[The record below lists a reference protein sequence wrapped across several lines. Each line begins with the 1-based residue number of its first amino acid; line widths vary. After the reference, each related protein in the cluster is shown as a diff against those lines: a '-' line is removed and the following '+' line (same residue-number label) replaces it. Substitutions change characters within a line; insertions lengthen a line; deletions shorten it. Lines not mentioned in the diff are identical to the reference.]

1 MKKVLVVCMIFYLI
15 LCIPTLIFG
24 SSDQEPKLIEAD
36 ESIGSY
42 ASLSGINSLGLY
54 SPMRVGDTA
63 SGGSDWVNINCQ
75 YNQPRSY
82 EIHRGVDL
90 GSIKN
95 GSVTN
100 RSIFSVYDNGTVKG
114 IGYNSSYGNYIIIEN
129 WYSEGGTTY
138 KFTPFYCHLKDQPSN
153 LPPQITYQTQIGVSG
168 ASGNASG
175 IHLHME
181 IRTPYNYTYIRRYPP
196 SLLYWRS
203 NGTWGNNTSF
213 INYSGTNGNTVTFRI
228 LDMNLGTSIDVPS
241 SNVKIYYRQKGTSNW
256 TSSSMSKSGSNFS
269 FTFTGYP
276 TGTLIEYFIEAKS
289 GSFEDGHAYYTAY
302 RPYRYSYDGS
312 GSQSDRPTDR
322 PFVLVMNS
330 QMLASSQETKDPN
343 YCYPTVEWD
352 PSTMKK
358 DTPTNANP
366 FVKEV
371 NFVKCVL
378 IEKWVD
384 NTTMLAKVATER
396 DTLGKPTAYGEEIYI
411 NTPGIDKG
419 FEKITSGS
427 ICIVKGKIISEKPF
441 TVYIPDTDFIRF
453 YNED

>member
-1 MKKVLVVCMIFYLI
+1 MKKVLVVCMIFSLI

-75 YNQPRSY
+75 YNRPRSY

-213 INYSGTNGNTVTFRI
+213 FNYSGTNGNTVTLEF
-228 LDMNLGTSIDVPS
+228 
-241 SNVKIYYRQKGTSNW
+241 
-256 TSSSMSKSGSNFS
+256 
-269 FTFTGYP
+269 
-276 TGTLIEYFIEAKS
+276 
-289 GSFEDGHAYYTAY
+289 
-302 RPYRYSYDGS
+302 
-312 GSQSDRPTDR
+312 
-322 PFVLVMNS
+322 
-330 QMLASSQETKDPN
+330 
-343 YCYPTVEWD
+343 
-352 PSTMKK
+352 
-358 DTPTNANP
+358 
-366 FVKEV
+366 
-371 NFVKCVL
+371 
-378 IEKWVD
+378 
-384 NTTMLAKVATER
+384 
-396 DTLGKPTAYGEEIYI
+396 
-411 NTPGIDKG
+411 
-419 FEKITSGS
+419 
-427 ICIVKGKIISEKPF
+427 
-441 TVYIPDTDFIRF
+441 
-453 YNED
+453 